1 MKKLIPLLILVAIVA
16 GLAYY
21 FSTSINP
28 KATANKAQ
36 TDFAIAD
43 TSDIGAIFIADRTGK
58 TATLSRTPEGW
69 TINEQYPAREDAIDL
84 LLKTF
89 KNVYIQRP
97 VPEEGQ
103 EQVNRVMSTGS
114 NKVEIYDRNGDW
126 IKTWYVGHATMD
138 KKGTYML
145 LETPNGGRSEA
156 AYIMDMRGFLGMLN
170 TRFFTNEREWRSTA
184 IIKYPDMNLDEIEV
198 VYPEYPES
206 SFKIVYNGGNDI
218 ELYAY
223 GQDTPIPDF
232 DTTLV
237 KDYMLNFKV
246 ASFENYETGLSPAAE
261 DSVAALVPY
270 QIIRVKDPIQERE
283 IRIWKQEPTEGETE
297 DDGETITTEDLE
309 RVYAICDD
317 GKLALAQR
325 FAWDKFR
332 APFYAFVKDPEK

>member
-1 MKKLIPLLILVAIVA
+1 MKKLIPLLILVVIVA

-21 FSTSINP
+21 FGTSVNP
-28 KATANKAQ
+28 KATADKAQ

-43 TSDIGAIFIADRTGK
+43 TSDIGAIFIADRSGN
-58 TATLSRTPEGW
+58 TATLTRTSEGW
-69 TINEQYPAREDAIDL
+69 TINEKYPARADAVAL

-89 KNVYIQRP
+89 KNIYIQRP
-97 VPEEGQ
+97 VPKEGQ

-114 NKVEIYDRNGDW
+114 NKVEIYDRKGDL

-145 LETPNGGRSEA
+145 LETPKGGRSEA

-184 IIKYPDMNLDEIEV
+184 IIKYPDMKLDEIEV
-198 VYPEYPES
+198 FYPQYPDE

-218 ELYAY
+218 ELYHY
-223 GQDTPIPDF
+223 GQSTPVPDF

-237 KDYMLNFKV
+237 KDYMLNFKI
-246 ASFENYETGLSPAAE
+246 ASFENYETGLSPASE
-261 DSVAALVPY
+261 DSVAALEPY
-270 QIIRVKDPIQERE
+270 QIIRVKDPMRQRE
-283 IRIWKQEPTEGETE
+283 IKIWKQEPTEGDTE
-297 DDGETITTEDLE
+297 DDGLTPTREDLE
-309 RVYAICDD
+309 RVYARCDD
-317 GKLALAQR
+317 GELALAQR

-332 APFYAFVKDPEK
+332 APFYAFLKKPKK

>member
-1 MKKLIPLLILVAIVA
+1 MKKLIPLLILVVIVA

-21 FSTSINP
+21 FSTSVNP
-28 KATANKAQ
+28 KATADKAQ

-43 TSDIGAIFIADRTGK
+43 TSDIGAIFIADRSGN
-58 TATLSRTPEGW
+58 TATLNRTSEGW
-69 TINEQYPAREDAIDL
+69 TINDKYPAREDAVAL

-89 KNVYIQRP
+89 KNIYIQRP
-97 VPEEGQ
+97 VPKEGQ

-114 NKVEIYDRNGDW
+114 NKVEIYDLKGDL

-145 LETPNGGRSEA
+145 LETPKGGRSEA

-170 TRFFTNEREWRSTA
+170 TRFFTNESEWRSTG
-184 IIKYPDMNLDEIEV
+184 IIKYPDMNLEEIEV
-198 VYPEYPES
+198 IYPNAPEE

-223 GQDTPIPDF
+223 GNSTPVPDF

-246 ASFENYETGLSPAAE
+246 ASFENYETGLSPASE
-261 DSVAALVPY
+261 DSVVALIPY
-270 QIIRVKDPIQERE
+270 QIIRIKDPIQQRE
-283 IRIWKQEPTEGETE
+283 IKIWKQEPTEGEME
-297 DDGETITTEDLE
+297 VDGETPAIEDRE
-309 RVYAICDD
+309 RVYAICDNRE
-317 GKLALAQR
+317 LAVAQR

-332 APFYAFVKDPEK
+332 APFYVFLKNPKK

>member
-1 MKKLIPLLILVAIVA
+1 MKKLIPLLILVIIGA

-21 FSTSINP
+21 FSTSANP
-28 KATANKAQ
+28 KATADKAQ

-43 TSDIGAIFIADRTGK
+43 TSNIGAIFIADRNGN
-58 TATLSRTPEGW
+58 TAKLLRTSKGW
-69 TINEQYPAREDAIDL
+69 TINDTYPAREDAVDL

-89 KNVYIQRP
+89 KNIYIQRP

-114 NKVEIYDRNGDW
+114 NKVEIYDRNEDL

-145 LETPNGGRSEA
+145 LETPRGGRSEA

-170 TRFFTNEREWRSTA
+170 TRFFTNEKEWRSTA
-184 IIKYPDMNLDEIEV
+184 IIKYPEMNLDEIEV
-198 VYPEYPES
+198 IYPGAPEE

-218 ELYAY
+218 QLYPY
-223 GQDTPIPDF
+223 GSAAPVPDF
-232 DTTLV
+232 DTKIV
-237 KDYMLNFKV
+237 KDYMLNFKL
-246 ASFENYETGLSPAAE
+246 ASFENYETGLSPASE

-270 QIIRVKDPIQERE
+270 QIIRVKDANQQRE
-283 IRIWKQEPTEGETE
+283 IKIWKREPTEGDME
-297 DDGETITTEDLE
+297 DDGETVATENLE
-309 RVYAICDD
+309 RVYARCDD
-317 GKLALAQR
+317 GELAIAQR

-332 APFYAFVKDPEK
+332 APLHAFLKDSKK